1 MATSAIAYTG
11 PTTITIA
18 PASLG
23 SSASFLA
30 GVESTEIDN
39 TTNLFVD
46 ALVQGFITTGT
57 TPTTAKSIRIY
68 FWGSHTSIATTARGV
83 LDGLSSAETLGSAEQ
98 RDGFLVRAKSIRV
111 NATSNTKYE
120 FGPISVADVLGEMP
134 QFWGVFV
141 THDTAVA
148 LHATAGN
155 HEMKYTGIKYTS
167 A

>member
-1 MATSAIAYTG
+1 MATSAISYSATAA
-11 PTTITIA
+11 ITIA
-18 PASLG
+18 PASLA
-23 SSASFLA
+23 SSATFLA

-39 TTNLFVD
+39 TTNLYLD
-46 ALVQGFITTGT
+46 ALVQGFVTTGT

-83 LDGLSSAETLGSAEQ
+83 LDGLSSAETIASAEE
-98 RDGFLVRAKSIRV
+98 RDGFLVRAKSILV
-111 NATSNTKYE
+111 NATSNIKYE

-134 QFWGVFV
+134 QYWGVFV